1 MGIPRCPWGFPKDAV
16 GSRFLVFRDRDDHLE
31 KPEALNKQSNH
42 MLKIF
47 QNLLLAL
54 VALLV
59 IGVVAVWAPDR
70 PVEDLTARWA
80 PQPSQFVAIDGM
92 NVHLRDEGP
101 RDDPEPIILLHGTG
115 ASLHTWD
122 GWTDVLKARHRVIR
136 VDLPGFGL
144 TGPTKDGNYQMPVY
158 THFMNSLMDMLQI
171 KRAIL
176 AGNSF
181 GGDVSWQTAVTYP
194 DRVSRLI
201 LVDSSGYATTAAS
214 VPIAFK
220 LAQMPLLS
228 RLLSN
233 ILPRSVVESSV
244 RNVYADPSKVTPE
257 LVDRYY
263 ELALRAGNRKAIT
276 QRFAQNKPGQNETAI
291 KQVKVPTLII
301 WGGLDRL
308 ITPDNAEKFHRD
320 IVGSQLIVFE
330 KLGHVGHEEDPAA
343 TGAAVQAFLG
353 K

>member
-1 MGIPRCPWGFPKDAV
+1 
-16 GSRFLVFRDRDDHLE
+16 
-31 KPEALNKQSNH
+31 
-42 MLKIF
+42 MLKIAR
-47 QNLLLAL
+47 NLLLSL

-59 IGVVAVWAPDR
+59 IGLIAVWAPDR

-92 NVHLRDEGP
+92 SVHLRDEGP

-122 GWTDVLKARHRVIR
+122 AWTEVLKAHHRVIR

-144 TGPTKDGNYQMPVY
+144 TGPTKDGNYQMPAY
-158 THFMNSLMDMLQI
+158 THFMNSLMDTLQI

-194 DRVSRLI
+194 DRVSRLV

-228 RLLSN
+228 RLLSS
-233 ILPRSVVESSV
+233 ILPRSVIESSV
-244 RNVYADPSKVTPE
+244 RNVYADPTKVTPE

-263 ELALRAGNRKAIT
+263 DLALRAGNRKAIT
-276 QRFAQNKPGQNETAI
+276 ERFAQNKPGQNESAV

-320 IVGSQLIVFE
+320 IAGSQLIVFE

-343 TGAAVQAFLG
+343 TVAAVQTFLG
-353 K
+353 Q

>member
-1 MGIPRCPWGFPKDAV
+1 M
-16 GSRFLVFRDRDDHLE
+16 H
-31 KPEALNKQSNH
+31 
-42 MLKIF
+42 KIVR
-47 QNLLLAL
+47 NLLICIAAL
-54 VALLV
+54 VV
-59 IGVVAVWAPDR
+59 FGVVAVWAPDR

-92 NVHLRDEGP
+92 SVHLRDEGP

-122 GWTDVLKARHRVIR
+122 AWTEALKAHHRVIR

-144 TGPTKDGNYQMPVY
+144 TGPTKDGNYQMPAY
-158 THFMNSLMDMLQI
+158 THFMNSLMDTLQI
-171 KRAIL
+171 KRAVL

-233 ILPRSVVESSV
+233 ILPRGLIESSV
-244 RNVYADPSKVTPE
+244 RNVYADPTKVT
-257 LVDRYY
+257 
-263 ELALRAGNRKAIT
+263 A
-276 QRFAQNKPGQNETAI
+276 
-291 KQVKVPTLII
+291 
-301 WGGLDRL
+301 
-308 ITPDNAEKFHRD
+308 
-320 IVGSQLIVFE
+320 
-330 KLGHVGHEEDPAA
+330 
-343 TGAAVQAFLG
+343 
-353 K
+353 

>member
-1 MGIPRCPWGFPKDAV
+1 MVTPKDAV
-16 GSRFLVFRDRDDHLE
+16 GSQFLVLRDRDDQPD
-31 KPEALNKQSNH
+31 KPKSSIQQAIR
-42 MLKIF
+42 MLKIVR
-47 QNLLLAL
+47 NLLLSL

-70 PVEDLTARWA
+70 PVEDLKARWA
-80 PQPSQFVAIDGM
+80 QQPSQFVAIDGM
-92 NVHLRDEGP
+92 SVHLRDEGP
-101 RDDPEPIILLHGTG
+101 RDDLEPIILLHGTG

-122 GWTDVLKARHRVIR
+122 AWTEALKSKHRVIR

-144 TGPTKDGNYQMPVY
+144 TGPSKDGNYQMPAY
-158 THFMNSLMDMLQI
+158 THFINSLMDTLQI

-181 GGDVSWQTAVTYP
+181 GGDVSWQTAVAYP

-201 LVDSSGYATTAAS
+201 LVDASGYVTTAAS

-220 LAQMPLLS
+220 LAQMPLIS

-233 ILPRSVVESSV
+233 ILPRSVIESSV
-244 RNVYADPSKVTPE
+244 RNVYADPAKVTPE

-263 ELALRAGNRKAIT
+263 DLALRSGNRKAIT
-276 QRFAQNKPGQNETAI
+276 ERFAQNKTGQNESAI

-320 IVGSQLIVFE
+320 IAGSQLIVFE

-343 TGAAVQAFLG
+343 TVAAVQTFLG